1 MKSSLALNFLRAE
14 VEALNVAIEALQM
27 VAEIR
32 PRSVRL
38 PVEKKRRRADNDT
51 TEERII
57 AAEPR
62 SASSRLNL
70 LEC

>member
-27 VAEIR
+27 VTEIR

-38 PVEKKRRRADNDT
+38 PAEKKRRRADNDAI
-51 TEERII
+51 EERIV
-57 AAEPR
+57 AAESTLR
-62 SASSRLNL
+62 RVAD
-70 LEC
+70 